1 MSEIGKSYYEENYS
15 RYRNPWDEAKE
26 GCWVVRKKDGCTS
39 TTKIDNPALAEV
51 EVALA
56 ILYDGIM
63 KTMNKKMEDNNY
75 FISPHDY
82 VMSGIEYIR
91 KEMNKNATKL

>member
-1 MSEIGKSYYEENYS
+1 MSKIGKSYYDENFNN
-15 RYRNPWDEAKE
+15 YRNPWDEAKE
-26 GCWVVRKKDGCTS
+26 GCWVIRKKDGCTS

-63 KTMNKKMEDNNY
+63 KSMHKKLEENNH

-82 VMSGIEYIR
+82 VMAGIEHIR
-91 KEMNKNATKL
+91 KEINNAKTPP